1 MLDACETV
9 GQIVTPFGPAS
20 CQAPAR
26 GSQLLHATHERD
38 PRPIARGSGK
48 TGRMFGHGASLSGA
62 NMRARSAELANM
74 ASARGLPEHMVGF
87 LKAQRILSVG
97 LTSALAD
104 SYKEV
109 D

>member
-26 GSQLLHATHERD
+26 GSQLLHATHEKD

-62 NMRARSAELANM
+62 NMRAR
-74 ASARGLPEHMVGF
+74 SARGLPEHMVGF